1 MMLSN
6 STSIPKNIGNKRKL
20 RVKHSNTRHYT
31 TNRNQTT
38 SGTVESMKRPKAS
51 PDKNTIIYRH
61 PLGDVVIP
69 TTQCRKHD
77 EFGEIIYITMPRIEF
92 LQKP

>member
-1 MMLSN
+1 MMLFN
-6 STSIPKNIGNKRKL
+6 STLLLNSIDNKRNL
-20 RVKHSNTRHYT
+20 RIKRSNTRRYT
-31 TNRNQTT
+31 TNRTKT
-38 SGTVESMKRPKAS
+38 VSRSVESMKGPEAS

-69 TTQCRKHD
+69 TTTHRKHD

>member
-6 STSIPKNIGNKRKL
+6 STSIPKTIGNKRKL

>member
-6 STSIPKNIGNKRKL
+6 STSIPKTIGNKRKL

-38 SGTVESMKRPKAS
+38 SGSVESMKRPKAS

>member
-6 STSIPKNIGNKRKL
+6 STSIPKTIGNKRKL

-92 LQKP
+92 LQQP

>member
-6 STSIPKNIGNKRKL
+6 STSIPKTIGNKRKL

-92 LQKP
+92 LQRP

>member
-1 MMLSN
+1 MLSN
-6 STSIPKNIGNKRKL
+6 STSIPKTIGNKRKL

-92 LQKP
+92 LQRP

>member
-6 STSIPKNIGNKRKL
+6 STSLSKTIGNKRNL
-20 RVKHSNTRHYT
+20 RVKHTNARHYT

-38 SGTVESMKRPKAS
+38 SGTVESMKRPEAS
-51 PDKNTIIYRH
+51 PDKNTVIYHH

-69 TTQCRKHD
+69 TTQCRRHD

>member
-6 STSIPKNIGNKRKL
+6 STSIPKTIGNKRKL

-69 TTQCRKHD
+69 TTHCRKHD

-92 LQKP
+92 LQRP

>member
-6 STSIPKNIGNKRKL
+6 STSLPKPICNKRKL
-20 RVKHSNTRHYT
+20 RIKHSNTRHYT
-31 TNRNQTT
+31 TTRTKTT
-38 SGTVESMKRPKAS
+38 SGSVESVKGPEAL

>member
-6 STSIPKNIGNKRKL
+6 STLLPNSTGNKRKL

-31 TNRNQTT
+31 TNRTKT
-38 SGTVESMKRPKAS
+38 ASGSVESMKRPEAS
-51 PDKNTIIYRH
+51 LNKNTVIYRH
-61 PLGDVVIP
+61 PLGDVIIP

>member
-6 STSIPKNIGNKRKL
+6 STSIPKTIGNKRKL
-20 RVKHSNTRHYT
+20 RVKHSNMRHYT

-38 SGTVESMKRPKAS
+38 SDTVESMKRPKAS